1 MRRKKPEKST
11 DTHVDY
17 IIEFTECK
25 FDVVFNEQTIYDE
38 DEQSDII
45 EMIDTIGNSITID
58 KSFVEYQGTKFQKNF
73 MREEGWNQLCALL
86 TKTKYGLN
94 ATAYEKNELLICYTL
109 IVQCYVY
116 QLLDDIGIDIDELT
130 IVLRDGAKFYT
141 HVEVDKIKAWEK
153 YLGKWQT
160 WGKETIDKLLL

>member
-1 MRRKKPEKST
+1 
-11 DTHVDY
+11 
-17 IIEFTECK
+17 
-25 FDVVFNEQTIYDE
+25 
-38 DEQSDII
+38 
-45 EMIDTIGNSITID
+45 MIDTIGNSITID

-116 QLLDDIGIDIDELT
+116 
-130 IVLRDGAKFYT
+130 
-141 HVEVDKIKAWEK
+141 
-153 YLGKWQT
+153 
-160 WGKETIDKLLL
+160 